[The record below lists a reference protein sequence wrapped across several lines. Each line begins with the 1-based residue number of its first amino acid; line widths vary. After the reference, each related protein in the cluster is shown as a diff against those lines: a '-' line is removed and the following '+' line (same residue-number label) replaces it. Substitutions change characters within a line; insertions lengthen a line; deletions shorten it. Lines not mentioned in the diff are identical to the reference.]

1 MTKLE
6 RFRWAR
12 ARAEEAAL
20 YAWQTY
26 DDSLVQRT
34 FPGHISGHGTYARFS
49 AIRLARQSLT
59 RRLREDGIVP

>member
-12 ARAEEAAL
+12 ARSEEAAL
-20 YAWQTY
+20 YAWRTH

-34 FPGHISGHGTYARFS
+34 FPGHISGKGTYARLS
-49 AIRLARQSLT
+49 AIGLARRSLT
-59 RRLREDGIVP
+59 RRLREYGVIP